1 MNTATIVC
9 DEACDAS
16 DDIKTLVAECVH
28 QCRREVLSMQT
39 IKEAR

>member
-28 QCRREVLSMQT
+28 QWLRLIEMKTALEEMR
-39 IKEAR
+39 